1 MNLRVHSCQ
10 FVVEPN
16 LLDAELRRTD
26 KGTVG
31 ENVHPEEETSDSP
44 LVGPRNPPRTPSKR
58 RIVQWIVANRKMT
71 RLFLIGM
78 LFGVIITT
86 AFTYMFVIPAN
97 SDYWRME
104 IYKRGG
110 GAWTEDMK
118 TGRTGWKWIIEP
130 IPDDPPQKKVI
141 EPPSAVKIRSEKL

>member
-1 MNLRVHSCQ
+1 VKAGQ

-16 LLDAELRRTD
+16 QLDAELRKTD

-31 ENVHPEEETSDSP
+31 KNVDAEEGTSDSP
-44 LVGPRNPPRTPSKR
+44 LVGPRNPPNAPWKR
-58 RIVQWIVANRKMT
+58 RIVQWMVRNRKMT

-78 LFGVIITT
+78 LFGVVITT
-86 AFTYMFVIPAN
+86 AFTYMFAIPAN

-110 GAWTEDMK
+110 GEWTMDMK
-118 TGRTGWKWIIEP
+118 SGHTGWKWMVEP

-141 EPPSAVKIRSEKL
+141 VPPSAVKVRSEKL